1 MRHGC
6 DGLRGVG
13 DGGGDRGRSGAGVDG
28 GLLHVHRVSM
38 VGMDSWPVL
47 NVVVNLRKR
56 MLDEKSLVNE
66 MNGGG
71 MGLQRF

>member
-13 DGGGDRGRSGAGVDG
+13 DGGGDRGRGRDG
-28 GLLHVHRVSM
+28 LHIHRVSV

-47 NVVVNLRKR
+47 NVVVNLVKGR
-56 MLDEKSLVNE
+56 LVK
-66 MNGGG
+66 MVC
-71 MGLQRF
+71 M